1 MNLPINPTLTM
12 TIAADRRRRLV
23 AEVAVVRIRKADRLA
38 RKAARKAAK
47 EVAMPTAMR
56 TAMPRAT
63 VQVPAARPQL
73 QPIPT
78 GAAVGRQHVASGDLE
93 HASARVA

>member
-47 EVAMPTAMR
+47 EVAMPTAM
-56 TAMPRAT
+56 
-63 VQVPAARPQL
+63 VNVPAARPQL

>member
-47 EVAMPTAMR
+47 EVAMPTA
-56 TAMPRAT
+56 TPTAT
-63 VQVPAARPQL
+63 VHVPAVRPQL
-73 QPIPT
+73 QPVPT
-78 GAAVGRQHVASGDLE
+78 GAAVGRQNVASGDLE